1 MHISTRYQVNLTSLN
16 KIHPVADETVIGQKS
31 TDRLTSIYPPPQK
44 KKKKKKKLGVAMGV
58 TVNNVKTPILLLCNQ
73 TFMSWKLPQLKF

>member
-31 TDRLTSIYPPPQK
+31 TDRLTSIYPPLQ
-44 KKKKKKKLGVAMGV
+44 KKKKKLGVAMGV
-58 TVNNVKTPILLLCNQ
+58 TVNNVKTPTLLLCNQ